1 MPLHYYEKVL
11 KQSMTDQT
19 DLSNNNAINYKT
31 SLTAIRK
38 ARRFAVQGLYE
49 WLLTGNPSHEI
60 EAHTRAENAMHT
72 VHLGYY
78 HELMSKIIAESDEL
92 IAFIDSQLD
101 RPWSRVDKVEQAVL
115 LIGAYEMKHSLQ
127 VPYKVVIDEAI
138 QLNTHF
144 GSVEGH
150 KVIHVVM
157 DKIAK
162 ELRKPEVEADAKK
175 AQAVDKTE
183 EK

>member
-1 MPLHYYEKVL
+1 
-11 KQSMTDQT
+11 MTDQT
-19 DLSNNNAINYKT
+19 DTAINYKT

-38 ARRFAVQGLYE
+38 ARRFAIQGLYE
-49 WLLTGNPSHEI
+49 WLLTRNPSHEI

-78 HELMSKIIAESDEL
+78 HELMSKIIANSDEL
-92 IAFIDSQLD
+92 IAFIDSHLD
-101 RPWSRVDKVEQAVL
+101 RPWSRLDKVEQAVL
-115 LIGAYEMKHSLQ
+115 LVGTYEMKNSLQ

-150 KVIHVVM
+150 KVIHVLM

-162 ELRKPEVEADAKK
+162 ELRKPEVEADLKNGK
-175 AQAVDKTE
+175 NE
-183 EK
+183 